1 MSRSA
6 QQATEDAIHGYNH
19 WRADAML
26 HLKDAFD
33 QDADFAL
40 AQAVKGLILV
50 TGRNTNY
57 QGMIDECV
65 VAARAGQAS
74 IPAPQRRY
82 VDALDAL
89 ARGELTEAVTVYEAL
104 LADHPTDLFA
114 HRLVQQELFW
124 MGEARWMA
132 DICEASAPAW
142 SEADPGY
149 SMFLSVQAFALEEA
163 GQRDRAERLAR
174 EAVERDPND
183 CWGAHAVAHVLEMQ
197 GRVDEG
203 IGWLQ
208 GLSNN
213 WEGGN
218 QIVHHLWWHLS
229 LFLLE
234 RGQHEQILELFDTRI
249 RNMDSPL
256 VQAVPD
262 VYIDIQNAASLLKR
276 LELRGVDVGARW
288 STVAE
293 AAEQRIDNHAT
304 PFTDSHAAMILAA
317 MGEFDKAQALLASMK
332 AFALQCEGP
341 LGARYRNAG
350 IPAARAAIAHR
361 RGDHREV
368 ANALLPARRNLWQM
382 GGSHAQRDLY
392 SQLLVDSLMKLGEH
406 KWLATVLDEQR
417 AVPFEHLEERTLF
430 ADAAKVA
437 AH

>member
-1 MSRSA
+1 
-6 QQATEDAIHGYNH
+6 
-19 WRADAML
+19 
-26 HLKDAFD
+26 
-33 QDADFAL
+33 
-40 AQAVKGLILV
+40 
-50 TGRNTNY
+50 
-57 QGMIDECV
+57 
-65 VAARAGQAS
+65 
-74 IPAPQRRY
+74 
-82 VDALDAL
+82 
-89 ARGELTEAVTVYEAL
+89 
-104 LADHPTDLFA
+104 
-114 HRLVQQELFW
+114 
-124 MGEARWMA
+124 
-132 DICEASAPAW
+132 
-142 SEADPGY
+142 
-149 SMFLSVQAFALEEA
+149 
-163 GQRDRAERLAR
+163 
-174 EAVERDPND
+174 
-183 CWGAHAVAHVLEMQ
+183 
-197 GRVDEG
+197 
-203 IGWLQ
+203 
-208 GLSNN
+208 
-213 WEGGN
+213 
-218 QIVHHLWWHLS
+218 VHHLWWHLS

-262 VYIDIQNAASLLKR
+262 VYIDIQNAASLLTR

-332 AFALQCEGP
+332 AFALHCEGP

-430 ADAAKVA
+430 SDAAKMA

>member
-332 AFALQCEGP
+332 AFALQCEGS

>member
-6 QQATEDAIHGYNH
+6 QQATQDAIDGYNH
-19 WRADAML
+19 WRADAMV
-26 HLKDAFD
+26 HLKEA
-33 QDADFAL
+33 ADYPL
-40 AQAVKGLILV
+40 AQAVKGLILA

-65 VAARAGQAS
+65 VAARAGQDA

-104 LADHPTDLFA
+104 LAEHPTDLFA

-132 DICEASAPAW
+132 DVCEASAPAW
-142 SEADPGY
+142 SEGDPGY

-208 GLSNN
+208 GLSDN

-317 MGEFDKAQALLASMK
+317 LGEFDKAQALLASMK
-332 AFALQCEGP
+332 AFAAQCEGP

-361 RGDHREV
+361 RGDHQEV

-392 SQLLVDSLMKLGEH
+392 SQLLVDSLIKLGEH

-417 AVPFEHLEERTLF
+417 AVPFEHLEQRTLY
-430 ADAAKVA
+430 ADAAKLVA
-437 AH
+437 H

>member
-1 MSRSA
+1 MTRSA
-6 QQATEDAIHGYNH
+6 EQATADAIHGYNY

-26 HLKDAFD
+26 HLKDAFA
-33 QDADFAL
+33 QDAEYPL
-40 AQAVKGLILV
+40 AQAVKGLILA

-57 QGMIDECV
+57 QGMIEECV
-65 VAARAGQAS
+65 QSARAGQQA
-74 IPAPQRRY
+74 IPAPQRHY

-89 ARGELTEAVTVYEAL
+89 ARGELTEAVTVYEEI
-104 LADHPTDLFA
+104 LAQHPTDLFA

-132 DICEASAPAW
+132 DVAEASAPAW
-142 SEADPGY
+142 SEADTGY
-149 SMFLSVQAFALEEA
+149 GMFLSVHAFALEEA
-163 GQRDRAERLAR
+163 GDCERAERLAR
-174 EAVERDPND
+174 EAVEREPGD

-197 GRVDEG
+197 GRVDDG
-203 IGWLQ
+203 IQWLQ
-208 GLSNN
+208 GLSGN

-234 RGQHEQILELFDTRI
+234 RGEHARILELFDTQI

-256 VQAVPD
+256 FKAVPD
-262 VYIDIQNAASLLKR
+262 VYIDIQNAASLLIR

-288 STVAE
+288 STVSE
-293 AAEQRIDNHAT
+293 VAEQRIDNHAT
-304 PFTDSHAAMILAA
+304 PFTDSHAAMILAGV
-317 MGEFDKAQALLASMK
+317 GEFDKAEALLGSMK
-332 AFALQCEGP
+332 SFAMQCEGS

-368 ANALLPARRNLWQM
+368 ANALLPARRSLWQM
-382 GGSHAQRDLY
+382 GGSHAQRDVY

-406 KWLATVLDEQR
+406 KWLATVLAEQR
-417 AVPFEHLEERTLF
+417 AVPFEHIEGRTLY
-430 ADAAKVA
+430 ADAVKMAS
-437 AH
+437 H